1 MFVIVNPRAVG
12 VNRAAVDF
20 VGKNDAATLGKV
32 KRQHRCVVG
41 CVNKNGVIGCFTGG
55 ILHAVAGKFDIFSVA
70 VKKHAAG
77 SVDGAA
83 QSQFAARN
91 LVADKRKSGYGS
103 NAAVVINRTAAFAGR
118 VVAEAVG
125 CRKAGDVADGARGGI
140 VYRAAAAGRRVA
152 GIIAAGKRFAE
163 AAVVINRAAV
173 LAGRVADKI
182 NFR

>member
-1 MFVIVNPRAVG
+1 MFVIVNPRAVS

-20 VGKNDAATLGKV
+20 VGKDDAAAFGNV
-32 KRQHRCVVG
+32 KRQYRRPVGGIDENGVVG
-41 CVNKNGVIGCFTGG
+41 RFAGGVFD
-55 ILHAVAGKFDIFSVA
+55 AVAGKFDILAVA
-70 VKKHAAG
+70 VKKHIAG
-77 SVDGAA
+77 SVYGAA

-103 NAAVVINRTAAFAGR
+103 NAAVVINRTAAFASR

-125 CRKAGDVADGARGGI
+125 RRQACDIADGARCGI
-140 VYRAAAAGRRVA
+140 INCAAAAGCRIA
-152 GIIAAGKRFAE
+152 GIVAAGKRFAE